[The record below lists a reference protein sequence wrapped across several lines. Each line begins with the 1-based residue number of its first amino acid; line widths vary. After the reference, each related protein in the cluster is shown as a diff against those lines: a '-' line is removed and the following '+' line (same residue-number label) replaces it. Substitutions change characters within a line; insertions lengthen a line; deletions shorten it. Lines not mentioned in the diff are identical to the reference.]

1 MRPRQLVGSGKAWM
15 CLWLAFFAAML
26 VWGTLTFA
34 FWLDSVRNLNAIS
47 VVTVWAAAA
56 AGIQATLSMRKSDP
70 KDPL

>member
-15 CLWLAFFAAML
+15 RLWLAFFAVML

-47 VVTVWAAAA
+47 VVTAWAAAA